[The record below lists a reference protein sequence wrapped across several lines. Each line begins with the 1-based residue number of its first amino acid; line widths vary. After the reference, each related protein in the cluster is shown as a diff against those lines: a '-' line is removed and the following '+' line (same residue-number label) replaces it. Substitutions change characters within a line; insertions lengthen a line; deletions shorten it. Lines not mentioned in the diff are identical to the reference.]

1 MVRTTNQKIPSM
13 QAKEDAETGVDAL
26 NLANSTA
33 KTLQIEAQQ
42 STGVAIILWKLISI
56 HPGHVIISQSAT
68 AMVTDLYVRSMIE
81 RFGGTKEEW
90 GKKVKEVVHHQP
102 GQLCLRFM
110 LVF

>member
-42 STGVAIILWKLISI
+42 STGVAIIL
-56 HPGHVIISQSAT
+56 
-68 AMVTDLYVRSMIE
+68 
-81 RFGGTKEEW
+81 
-90 GKKVKEVVHHQP
+90 
-102 GQLCLRFM
+102 
-110 LVF
+110 